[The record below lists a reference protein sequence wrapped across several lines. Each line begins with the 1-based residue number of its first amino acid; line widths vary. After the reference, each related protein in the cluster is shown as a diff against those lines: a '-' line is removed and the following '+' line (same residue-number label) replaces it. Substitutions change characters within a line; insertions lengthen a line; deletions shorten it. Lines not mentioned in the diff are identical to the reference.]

1 MSIEEHIKKLEEIVV
16 MIDGLRSAYPETG
29 KSGMADVLREAIALL
44 RTHPDAQPNDPLTLE
59 ELREMDGRPVWVERP
74 GYGAHWAMVQ
84 VWAKSTNIIYLI
96 YKNGAV
102 LHPQVEIACGAKFYR
117 RPPKDEEV

>member
-1 MSIEEHIKKLEEIVV
+1 MSIERITKALE
-16 MIDGLRSAYPETG
+16 DHAALLDS
-29 KSGMADVLREAIALL
+29 LREPYQGKIGRSGTAAAIREVIALL
-44 RTHPDAQPNDPLTLE
+44 RTHQDAQPNEPLTLE
-59 ELREMDGRPVWVERP
+59 DLREMDGRPVWVERP

-96 YKNGAV
+96 YNNGAV

-117 RPPKDEEV
+117 RPQKECI